1 MRPTQ
6 APGVRLKL
14 RRSDLQ
20 TVISQLLL
28 LASLAGLALGLGPR
42 SLAQATP
49 PTQAQEPAREGSA
62 SQPAAPPTQAPSPRQ
77 TPQAEPEHRITRAE
91 ADELLRSIDAIVQF
105 DSRDTGLRL
114 HHNIKRKFTSRDEV
128 ARFVSDRFSEDEQ
141 AQRLKRSE
149 VVLKRFGLIP
159 RNFHLEPFMLE
170 LLKEQVAGYYNSKDK
185 TVYLL
190 DWVEPESQKP
200 VMAHELTHALQ
211 DQNFGIEKWMGK
223 NPKAGSKMQ
232 TEIQSDEQMAAREA
246 VVEGQAMIAM
256 LDYML
261 APAGQSVLTA
271 PLLVQAME
279 AGMMDGDNSPVFTR
293 APLYLKEVLVFPYT
307 YGTEFVRELLARGGK
322 ERAFAGVFKNPPLDT
337 RQIMEPKTYL
347 AGERTPPLELP
358 NLEQLLGAAWEKY
371 DVGSIGEFDVKVM
384 AEQYGVP
391 SEDAKL
397 VASNWRG
404 GYYYAAKKKGVSDTK
419 PENIALIYVSRWA
432 SPEAATNFGEIFGAA
447 IQKRYRVEAGRG
459 ERQEIKTRPDVDANS
474 ASAGAGLRDAWRT
487 DDGLISVETRGA
499 ILLITE
505 GFDDASPV
513 KDAAYS
519 AATGQR

>member
-1 MRPTQ
+1 MKP
-6 APGVRLKL
+6 
-14 RRSDLQ
+14 RRSDLGP
-20 TVISQLLL
+20 VPPNLLVLVLLIL
-28 LASLAGLALGLGPR
+28 LAFGGASPGQTAGPSGPQGRSDVGLTN
-42 SLAQATP
+42 Q
-49 PTQAQEPAREGSA
+49 
-62 SQPAAPPTQAPSPRQ
+62 QAPDS
-77 TPQAEPEHRITRAE
+77 QAPLPGETSAAGPEHHITHAE
-91 ADELLRSIDAIVQF
+91 ADELLRSIEAIVQF

-114 HHNIKRKFTSRDEV
+114 HHKIKRKFTSREEV
-128 ARFVSDRFSEDEQ
+128 AKFVSDRFTEDEQ

-149 VVLKRFGLIP
+149 VVLKKFGLIP
-159 RNFHLEPFMLE
+159 RNFQLEPFMLE

-223 NPKAGSKMQ
+223 NSKAGSKMQ
-232 TEIQSDEQMAAREA
+232 TEIQSDEQIAAREA
-246 VVEGQAMIAM
+246 AVEGQAMVAM
-256 LDYML
+256 LNYML
-261 APAGQSVLTA
+261 APAGQSVLSA

-279 AGMMDGDNSPVFTR
+279 AGMMDGTGSPIFAK

-307 YGTEFVRELLARGGK
+307 YGLDFERELLAKGGK
-322 ERAFAGVFKNPPLDT
+322 EQAFAGVFKNPPLDT

-347 AGERTPPLELP
+347 AGERTPALELP
-358 NLEQLLGAAWEKY
+358 NFDQVLGVEWEKY

-391 SEDAKL
+391 EEDSKV

-404 GYYYAAKKKGVSDTK
+404 GYYYAAKKKGAPDTK

-432 SPEAATNFGEIFGAA
+432 SPEAAENFGKIYAA
-447 IQKRYRVEAGRG
+447 SIPKRYKVEGKIEEGAVIKGRHDADGNMEAARVVTT
-459 ERQEIKTRPDVDANS
+459 KDT
-474 ASAGAGLRDAWRT
+474 WRT
-487 DDGLISVETRGA
+487 ADGLIKLEARGP

-505 GFDDASPV
+505 GFDDSLAL
-513 KDAAYS
+513 KNAAYG
-519 AATGQR
+519 AAVGQH